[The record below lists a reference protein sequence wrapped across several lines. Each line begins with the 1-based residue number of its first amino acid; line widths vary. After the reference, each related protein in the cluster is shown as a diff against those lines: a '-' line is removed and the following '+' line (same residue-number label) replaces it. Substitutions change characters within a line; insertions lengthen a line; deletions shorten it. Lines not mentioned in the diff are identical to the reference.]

1 MNHKALLSKILLAV
15 TLGIISFAA
24 VAGATL
30 DATLAA
36 QPAETRAR
44 YPARHPLETLTFFG
58 IKPGQHVIEALPG
71 SGWYTKILLS
81 VLGSEGR
88 LSGADYAFAMYP
100 KFNFY
105 SDEQI
110 EAKKTWTTTWTA
122 EAQTWRG
129 DAGAAVDAFVFG
141 SMPASLDGQADAVL
155 FIRALHN
162 LARFEHDGGYLT
174 TALAEARRALK
185 SGGIVGVVQHV
196 APESASD
203 TWADGSNGYLKKSFV
218 IEKLTAAGLVA
229 DPADLYSLTVEQLVE
244 LDRVGETSAT
254 AQAYRSP
261 AVIRV
266 RACAISWSLAFRSAH
281 PGDPA

>member
-1 MNHKALLSKILLAV
+1 MKHQTLLSRIL
-15 TLGIISFAA
+15 FA
-24 VAGATL
+24 VALSATSL
-30 DATLAA
+30 TSAAGTTLEATLAA

-44 YPARHPLETLTFFG
+44 YAARHPLETLTFFG
-58 IKPGQHVIEALPG
+58 IRPGMHVIEALPG
-71 SGWYTKILLS
+71 SGWYSKILLP

-88 LSGADYAFAMYP
+88 LTGADYAFEMYP

-129 DAGAAVDAFVFG
+129 DDGAAVDAFVFG
-141 SMPASLDGQADAVL
+141 SMPASLDGKADAIL

-185 SGGIVGVVQHV
+185 SGGIVGVVQHI
-196 APESASD
+196 APAGASD
-203 TWADGSNGYLKKSFV
+203 AWADGSNGYLKKRFV
-218 IEKLTAAGLVA
+218 IEKLTAAGF
-229 DPADLYSLTVEQLVE
+229 EF
-244 LDRVGETSAT
+244 VGESDVNLNPLDQPTESDFVW
-254 AQAYRSP
+254 RLP
-261 AVIRV
+261 P
-266 RACAISWSLAFRSAH
+266 SLATSKDDPEVAAGYRAIGESSRMTLLFRK
-281 PGDPA
+281 P

>member
-58 IKPGQHVIEALPG
+58 IKPGQHVIEVLPG

-218 IEKLTAAGLVA
+218 IEKLTAAGF
-229 DPADLYSLTVEQLVE
+229 E
-244 LDRVGETSAT
+244 LVGESDVNLNPRDQPLKLTGLRPLSA
-254 AQAYRSP
+254 
-261 AVIRV
+261 
-266 RACAISWSLAFRSAH
+266 
-281 PGDPA
+281 

>member
-1 MNHKALLSKILLAV
+1 MNHKALPLKILLAV
-15 TLGIISFAA
+15 TLGITSLAA

-71 SGWYTKILLS
+71 SGWYTKILLP

-88 LSGADYAFAMYP
+88 LTGADYAFAMYP

-155 FIRALHN
+155 FIRALYN

-174 TALAEARRALK
+174 TALAEVHRALK

-218 IEKLTAAGLVA
+218 IEKLTAAGF
-229 DPADLYSLTVEQLVE
+229 E
-244 LDRVGETSAT
+244 LVGESDVNLNPRDQPTESDFVW
-254 AQAYRSP
+254 RLP
-261 AVIRV
+261 P
-266 RACAISWSLAFRSAH
+266 SLATSKDDPEAAARYRAIGESSRMTLLFRK
-281 PGDPA
+281 P

>member
-1 MNHKALLSKILLAV
+1 MNHKALPLKILLAV
-15 TLGIISFAA
+15 TLGITSLAA

-71 SGWYTKILLS
+71 SGWYTKILLP

-88 LSGADYAFAMYP
+88 LTGADYAFAMYP

-174 TALAEARRALK
+174 TALAEVHRALK

-218 IEKLTAAGLVA
+218 IEKLTAAGF
-229 DPADLYSLTVEQLVE
+229 E
-244 LDRVGETSAT
+244 LVGESDVNLNPRDQPTESDFVW
-254 AQAYRSP
+254 RLP
-261 AVIRV
+261 P
-266 RACAISWSLAFRSAH
+266 SLATSKDDPEAAARYRAIGESSRMTLLFRK
-281 PGDPA
+281 P

>member
-1 MNHKALLSKILLAV
+1 MNHKALPSKILLAV
-15 TLGIISFAA
+15 TLGITSLAA

-71 SGWYTKILLS
+71 SGWYTKILLP

-88 LSGADYAFAMYP
+88 LTGADYAFAMYP

-174 TALAEARRALK
+174 TALAEVHRALK

-218 IEKLTAAGLVA
+218 IEKLTAAGF
-229 DPADLYSLTVEQLVE
+229 E
-244 LDRVGETSAT
+244 LVGESDVNLNPRDQPTESDFVW
-254 AQAYRSP
+254 RLP
-261 AVIRV
+261 P
-266 RACAISWSLAFRSAH
+266 SLATSKDDPEAAARYRAIGESSRMTLLFRK
-281 PGDPA
+281 P

>member
-1 MNHKALLSKILLAV
+1 MNYRALLSKILLAV
-15 TLGIISFAA
+15 TLGLTGHPA
-24 VAGATL
+24 VAAATL
-30 DATLAA
+30 EATLAA
-36 QPAETRAR
+36 QAAETRAR

-71 SGWYTKILLS
+71 SGWYTKILLP

-88 LSGADYAFAMYP
+88 LTGADYAFAMYP

-129 DAGAAVDAFVFG
+129 DDGAAVDAFVFG

-174 TALAEARRALK
+174 TALAEAHRALK

-196 APESASD
+196 APESAADS
-203 TWADGSNGYLKKSFV
+203 WADGSNGYLKKSFV
-218 IEKLTAAGLVA
+218 IEKLTAAGF
-229 DPADLYSLTVEQLVE
+229 E
-244 LDRVGETSAT
+244 LVGESDVNVNPRDQPTESDFVW
-254 AQAYRSP
+254 RLP
-261 AVIRV
+261 P
-266 RACAISWSLAFRSAH
+266 SLATSKDDPEAAARYRAIGESSRMTLLFRK
-281 PGDPA
+281 P